1 MSVALEN
8 STLEHH
14 KRTALTEVKT
24 EFAKYVSALEQHP
37 RLLVG
42 TQVPAI
48 GKEGFETLRDSADA
62 KEWQD
67 AVSHLLRS
75 EVQTRAEKLSE
86 ASQGTLQTLHSSI
99 ELFQNNPD
107 LVPGTRQFDRELA
120 DQLMRVVKPYEMRVE
135 GKLHGFAI
143 PVQPLVNQLRS
154 QLATQRAAASTP
166 PPAPATPTPPPAP
179 AAKPPQAGIVSKAG
193 QASETESFDAL
204 FGTIGLS
211 GIRL

>member
-8 STLEHH
+8 STLELH
-14 KRTALTEVKT
+14 KKAALEEVKT
-24 EFAKYVSALEQHP
+24 EFSKYVSALEQHP

-42 TQVPAI
+42 QKVPAI
-48 GKEGFETLRDSADA
+48 GKEGDEILRDSQDA

-67 AVSHLLRS
+67 AVSHLLRA
-75 EVQTRAEKLSE
+75 EVQSRAERLSE
-86 ASQGTLQTLHSSI
+86 GSSATLQTIHSSI

-107 LVPGTRQFDRELA
+107 LVPGTKQFDRDLA
-120 DQLMRVVKPYEMRVE
+120 DQLMRIVKPYEMRVE

-154 QLATQRAAASTP
+154 QLAVQRAAAP
-166 PPAPATPTPPPAP
+166 PPAAPAAPPVAKAPPAPA
-179 AAKPPQAGIVSKAG
+179 PQAGIASKAG
-193 QASETESFDAL
+193 QATETESFDAL
-204 FGTIGLS
+204 FGTLGLS

>member
-8 STLEHH
+8 STLELH
-14 KRTALTEVKT
+14 KKAALEEVKT
-24 EFAKYVSALEQHP
+24 EFSKYVSALEQHP

-42 TQVPAI
+42 QKVPAI
-48 GKEGFETLRDSADA
+48 GKEGDEILRDSQDA

-67 AVSHLLRS
+67 AVSHLLRA
-75 EVQTRAEKLSE
+75 EVQSRAERLSE
-86 ASQGTLQTLHSSI
+86 GSSSTLQTLHSSI

-107 LVPGTRQFDRELA
+107 LVPGTKQFDRDLA
-120 DQLMRVVKPYEMRVE
+120 DQLMRIVKPYEMRVE

-154 QLATQRAAASTP
+154 QLAVQRAAVP
-166 PPAPATPTPPPAP
+166 PPAAPAAPPAP
-179 AAKPPQAGIVSKAG
+179 KATPAPAPQAGISSKAG
-193 QASETESFDAL
+193 QATETEGFDAL
-204 FGTIGLS
+204 FGTLGLS